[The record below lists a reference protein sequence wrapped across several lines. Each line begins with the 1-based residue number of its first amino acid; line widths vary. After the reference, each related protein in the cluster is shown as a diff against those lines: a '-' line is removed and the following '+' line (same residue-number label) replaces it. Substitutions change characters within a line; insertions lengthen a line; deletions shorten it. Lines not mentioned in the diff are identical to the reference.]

1 MEPIPRKACKSRGKA
16 HFEFEKFKKN
26 PFFFINVPEVSRRS
40 LMVLNWSPS
49 VFRVSESPSD
59 PIDAA
64 FRHSV
69 IFLKI
74 DFWGSKTTFSR
85 ALVILQVEKS
95 VFRVEKNQF
104 FGFDNDR
111 RVI

>member
-1 MEPIPRKACKSRGKA
+1 
-16 HFEFEKFKKN
+16 
-26 PFFFINVPEVSRRS
+26 
-40 LMVLNWSPS
+40 MVLNWSPS

-85 ALVILQVEKS
+85 TSVILQAEKS
-95 VFRVEKNQF
+95 VFHVEKNHF

-111 RVI
+111 RVICFFSQAQTLFLQRSVGQIFD